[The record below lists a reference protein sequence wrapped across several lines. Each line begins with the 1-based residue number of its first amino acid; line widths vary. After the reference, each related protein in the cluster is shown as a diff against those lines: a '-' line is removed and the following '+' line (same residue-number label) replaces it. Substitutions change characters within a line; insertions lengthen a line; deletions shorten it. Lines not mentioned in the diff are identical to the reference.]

1 MTDLIFTYALTHISK
16 YRLNPFKIGVS
27 AVSDAIPAYAFIG
40 EFYFNRQEQFGYTIK
55 DSFLTPAVHIKD
67 DIFMYHKPENYVKK
81 FPSTRYL
88 TTFQQLITQLTSY
101 SGHSKFR
108 FTVAGEEKYLNVFG
122 GYLSDDEDNILL
134 LLTVKKENFMLTNLG
149 NRVCLSKSN
158 IFVDRPDN
166 PSAPNELKVDKF
178 RLYISSELISN
189 PTYKNFYKRL
199 DKEFIQPNL
208 QKGVEVLITTSQKIE
223 NSIYSNNFKIEGETI
238 EEINN
243 SLKEK
248 PLELLL
254 MSEKDF
260 LVELNVSDALN
271 NITSTSTGIV
281 GNFETTSGITINSIS
296 SNFTQDFHNF
306 RSNFNERNPLEEG
319 QTEGEDTFI
328 IDSEPPSEPPF

>member
-27 AVSDAIPAYAFIG
+27 TVSDALPAYAFIG

-158 IFVDRPDN
+158 IFVDRLDN

-223 NSIYSNNFKIEGETI
+223 NSVYSNNFKIEGETI

-243 SLKEK
+243 TLKEK

-254 MSEKDF
+254 ISEKDF
-260 LVELNVSDALN
+260 LAEVISNALN
-271 NITSTSTGIV
+271 NTTSTSTGII
-281 GNFETTSGITINSIS
+281 GNFETTSGTTFNSVS
-296 SNFTQDFHNF
+296 SGFVQNFHNF
-306 RSNFNERNPLEEG
+306 IGNFDDVRNPLEE
-319 QTEGEDTFI
+319 QSPENEDTFI